1 MLNGQDSI
9 TLQYETSITGR
20 SYEDEDY
27 PMMDSIKF
35 DLRGFYIKD
44 REVITKTVLKRQ
56 KAKKWAIGLQAGY
69 GYGINSEQ
77 FEPFIGIGV
86 SYRLF

>member
-27 PMMDSIKF
+27 PIMDSIKF

-56 KAKKWAIGLQAGY
+56 KGLKIAPQVGF
-69 GYGINSEQ
+69 GYGIVNRK
-77 FEPFIGIGV
+77 PDVFIGVGI
-86 SYRLF
+86 SYNF